1 MRVVP
6 LAVGPLQAN
15 CYLLVDE
22 SSGEAVLVDPGDD
35 GDRIARS
42 VRDAGATL
50 TAVWL
55 THGHCDHVGGIA
67 ALFHGGLLCPIHLHP
82 DDLPLYER
90 AAEIGTM
97 FGMRVEQPPPPDQVL
112 AAGPELRVGGHPFTV
127 VHTPGHSPGHVAFVG
142 DGLVLS
148 GDLLFAGSIGRTDLP
163 LSNPAAMASSLERI
177 AALPDATVVLPGH
190 GPSTTIA
197 RERSTNP
204 FLTGLVRVVGA

>member
-1 MRVVP
+1 VRITP

-15 CYLLVDE
+15 AYLVVDE
-22 SSGEAVLVDPGDD
+22 KNGQAVVVDPGDD
-35 GDRIARS
+35 GERIARA

-50 TAVWL
+50 TAIWL

-67 ALFHGGLLCPIHLHP
+67 GLFHAGLLCPIHLHP

-112 AAGPELRVGGHPFTV
+112 ASGQELRVGRHAFTV
-127 VHTPGHSPGHVAFVG
+127 LHTPGHSPGHVIFVG
-142 DGLVLS
+142 ERVVLS

-163 LSNPAAMASSLERI
+163 LSNPAAMVSSLERI
-177 AALPDATVVLPGH
+177 AALPEGSAVHPGH

-197 RERSTNP
+197 RERASNP
-204 FLTGLVRVVGA
+204 FLAGLVRVVGA

>member
-1 MRVVP
+1 VP

-15 CYLLVDE
+15 CYFLVDE
-22 SSGEAVLVDPGDD
+22 PTGEAVLVDPGDD
-35 GDRIARS
+35 GDRIARA

-67 ALFHGGLLCPIHLHP
+67 ALFHAGLLCPIHLHP

-112 AAGPELRVGGHPFTV
+112 AAGQELRVGRQRFTV

-177 AALPDATVVLPGH
+177 AALPEATVVHPGH